1 MIRKRGRRYGV
12 RVYRNGGQ
20 EWLGTFATLRE
31 AKEAERE
38 ALSAPKVGKRE
49 TCDHFAD
56 RWTRDYPRPKDSTN
70 AERERQIRPFA
81 REFRGV
87 RMSDVDRST
96 ARAWALE
103 HRSNVP
109 AVRAMFTDA
118 VRDGIATQNPF
129 TGMGLKSSR
138 GRKDLI
144 ALTEAEL
151 IALADKAHEVHDDYG
166 PTMRA
171 IVLFAGY
178 VGIRPGEL
186 FGLKHDDLDLKAGEA
201 NIRRAIVNGRETT
214 PKNGKAR
221 TVTVPPAARD
231 ALRSMPRRVDTDH
244 VFTSVTG
251 RRLSRGSLL
260 WAWKEVRSAAGRG
273 GMDFYELRHCCATLL
288 LERGVSHADVAIQ
301 LGHTDGGALVMSTY
315 GHPSEDLARERLK
328 RAFEENVKPLRPA
341 AVRKASG

>member
-12 RVYRNGGQ
+12 RIYRNGRQ
-20 EWLGTFATLRE
+20 EWLGTYATLRE
-31 AKEAERE
+31 AREVERE
-38 ALSAPKVGKRE
+38 ALAAPKIGRHE
-49 TCDHFAD
+49 TCDHFAE

-70 AERERQIRPFA
+70 AERDRQIRRFA
-81 REFRGV
+81 RDFRGV
-87 RMSDVDRST
+87 RMADVDRAT

-118 VRDGIATQNPF
+118 VRDGIAAHNPF
-129 TGMGLKSSR
+129 TQLGLRASR
-138 GRKDLI
+138 GRKDLV

-151 IALADKAHEVHDDYG
+151 VELADKALEVHGDYG
-166 PTMRA
+166 TTMRA

-186 FGLKHDDLDLKAGEA
+186 FGLQWDDLDLRTGEA
-201 NIRRAIVNGRETT
+201 RIARAIVNGRETT

-221 TVTVPPAARD
+221 TVIVPPPALE
-231 ALRSMPRRVDTDH
+231 ALRRMPRRVDTEH

-251 RRLSRGSLL
+251 RRLSKGSLL
-260 WAWKEVRSAAGRG
+260 WAWKEVRAAAGRN

-315 GHPSEDLARERLK
+315 GHPSEELARERLK
-328 RAFEENVKPLRPA
+328 RAFGENVAPIR
-341 AVRKASG
+341 AVRGRAESA